1 MGKRSEIWSI
11 AFFLILFAG
20 ALTLT
25 FSWHPKHDQFTR
37 KGTIWADKA
46 GYYIYLPATFLYQ
59 FDPKKAP
66 QDIDK
71 QTGSGFMID
80 LENQTVGTKYT
91 CGVAVLLSPFFLLA
105 HGISLVFNLPEQGGF
120 SPLYHAMVNIA
131 AVCYLIVGLMLLRIV
146 LAKYFS
152 QLTQYVSILFIFIGT
167 NLLYY
172 AVEDTLMSH
181 VYSFFLFSLFLFSAQ
196 KFWEKNAYKY
206 FFLIALS
213 GSLAILIR
221 PTNVILFA
229 VFFFWDLAGWRDL
242 LKRIKVFVTPKY
254 LITFILVLFLVLLP
268 QFIYWK
274 YLHDSYLF
282 YTYGD
287 EGFTNLAYPKLFEVW
302 FAPLNGL
309 ILYSPSVL
317 VILVGM
323 VFMIWRRNRNGWF
336 FLILFL
342 LLSYECA
349 SWQTWY
355 FGCSFGQRSFVE
367 YYAIFIIPFA
377 FLIESV
383 INQRSRILKTVVLL
397 LLVAFSCYN
406 IQMTS
411 IDNKCFFG
419 STWDWNSYLRQ
430 LDRAGIPFT
439 SSSVISYL
447 NDFENQA
454 LIEDEIVSRE
464 IVRSGMYSATFD
476 EEHEY
481 CCKAIKYIRDFPQDN
496 LPKMVKVSAWVFYPD
511 SVFSGATLVFSVEQE
526 GNSLKWEGID
536 LTNMITTSNSWQQV
550 STSFTI
556 PEKIAG
562 DTKLLIYF
570 WNPVKCSIFIDN
582 LEVRYE

>member
-1 MGKRSEIWSI
+1 M
-11 AFFLILFAG
+11 
-20 ALTLT
+20 
-25 FSWHPKHDQFTR
+25 
-37 KGTIWADKA
+37 
-46 GYYIYLPATFLYQ
+46 
-59 FDPKKAP
+59 
-66 QDIDK
+66 
-71 QTGSGFMID
+71 
-80 LENQTVGTKYT
+80 
-91 CGVAVLLSPFFLLA
+91 LSPFFLLA
-105 HGISLVFNLPEQGGF
+105 HGISLVFSLPEQGGF

-131 AVCYLIVGLMLLRIV
+131 AVCYLILGLMLLKMV

-152 QLTQYVSILFIFIGT
+152 QLTQYLSILFIFIGT

-172 AVEDTLMSH
+172 TVEDTLMSH

-196 KFWEKNAYKY
+196 KFWKKNRYSY
-206 FFLIALS
+206 FFLVALS
-213 GSLAILIR
+213 GSMAILVR
-221 PTNVILFA
+221 PTNFLLFT
-229 VFFFWDLAGWRDL
+229 VFFFLDLTGWRDL
-242 LKRIKVFVTPKY
+242 LRRINLFVTPKY

-274 YLHDSYLF
+274 YVHDSYLF
-282 YTYGD
+282 YSYGD
-287 EGFTNLAYPKLFEVW
+287 EGFTNLTNPKLFEVW

-317 VILVGM
+317 IILAGI
-323 VFMIWRRNRNGWF
+323 VFMIWRRNLNGWF

-342 LLSYECA
+342 LLSFECA

-377 FLIESV
+377 FLLESA

-397 LLVAFSCYN
+397 FLVAFSCYN

-419 STWDWNSYLRQ
+419 STWDWNNYFRQ
-430 LDRAGIPFT
+430 LERAGIPVTT
-439 SSSVISYL
+439 SPVISFS

-454 LIEDEIVSRE
+454 LIGDEVVSQE

-481 CCKAIKYIRDFPQDN
+481 CCMAIKYIKDFPQDN
-496 LPKMVKVSAWVFYPD
+496 FPEMVKASAWVFYPD
-511 SVFSGATLVFSVEQE
+511 SVFSGATLVFSVERE

-536 LTNMITTSNSWQQV
+536 LTNLITTPNSWQQV
-550 STSFTI
+550 SAAFTI

-570 WNPVKCSIFIDN
+570 WNPVKKSIFIDN